1 VPATAPFGYGTRH
14 HGSVNAPPA
23 VEAVGL
29 TRRFGRGAGTV
40 VAVDGL
46 DLTVPAGSV
55 YGLIGPN
62 GAGKTT
68 AIRLLTGLLTPSG
81 GRGSVA
87 GVPLDRPQVV
97 KERTGYA
104 NQAVSVYGDMSVEE
118 NLAFR
123 AALYLDR
130 REARRALERV
140 LVDLALA
147 SQRGRVA
154 STLSGGWRQRL
165 AIACA
170 VVHGP
175 AVAFLDEPTAN
186 VDPVGRRALWDLMYE
201 LARGGMTVVVS
212 THAMEEA
219 ERCSRLALLAQGRLL
234 VEGTPAEVRAA
245 TPGVYYRLVPR
256 DLLAALG
263 EARAVPGVRDVWV
276 EGTSLRLAADEPLPQ
291 TALAG
296 LGERVERVGASLE
309 DAFVRATHESRP
321 PDERVATHGRVA
333 P

>member
-1 VPATAPFGYGTRH
+1 MPSSPSAQGVARH
-14 HGSVNAPPA
+14 HGGVDPPPA

-81 GRGSVA
+81 GRASVA
-87 GVPLDRPQVV
+87 GASLDRPQEV
-97 KERTGYA
+97 KARTGYA
-104 NQAVSVYGDMSVEE
+104 NQAVSVYADLSVEE

-130 REARRALERV
+130 REARRAVERV
-140 LVDLALA
+140 LDEFLLD
-147 SQRGRVA
+147 SQRSRVA
-154 STLSGGWRQRL
+154 ATLSGGWRQRL

-175 AVAFLDEPTAN
+175 SVAFLDEPTAN

-219 ERCSRLALLAQGRLL
+219 ERCSRLALLARGKLL

-256 DLLAALG
+256 DLLVALG
-263 EARAVPGVRDVWV
+263 DARGVPGVRDVWV
-276 EGTSLRLAADEPLPQ
+276 EGTSLRLAADEPLREADLE
-291 TALAG
+291 ALG
-296 LGERVERVGASLE
+296 DRVERVGPSLE
-309 DAFVRATHESRP
+309 DAFVRATG
-321 PDERVATHGRVA
+321 ERRASGAQVEPAARSA

>member
-1 VPATAPFGYGTRH
+1 VDT
-14 HGSVNAPPA
+14 PPA

-29 TRRFGRGAGTV
+29 SRRFGRGAAAV

-46 DLTVPAGSV
+46 DLVVPSRSV

-68 AIRLLTGLLTPSG
+68 AIRLLAGLLTPSG

-87 GVPLDRPQVV
+87 GVPL
-97 KERTGYA
+97 ERSQELKARIGYA
-104 NQAVSVYGDMSVEE
+104 NQAVSVYADLSVEE

-123 AALYLDR
+123 AALYLGR
-130 REARRALERV
+130 REARRAVERV
-140 LVDLALA
+140 LDELALV

-154 STLSGGWRQRL
+154 ATLSGGWRQRL

-256 DLLAALG
+256 DLLAAIG
-263 EARAVPGVRDVWV
+263 EARGVPGVRDAWV
-276 EGTSLRLAADEPLPQ
+276 EGTSLRLAADDPLPLDDLE
-291 TALAG
+291 A
-296 LGERVERVGASLE
+296 LGERVERVGPSLE
-309 DAFVRATHESRP
+309 DAFVRATG
-321 PDERVATHGRVA
+321 ERRA
-333 P
+333 PGAAPAASGGVP

>member
-1 VPATAPFGYGTRH
+1 VDN
-14 HGSVNAPPA
+14 SPA

-29 TRRFGRGAGTV
+29 TRRFGRGARAV

-46 DLTVPAGSV
+46 DLVVPAGSV

-87 GVPLDRPQVV
+87 GVPLDRPQEV
-97 KERTGYA
+97 KARTGYA
-104 NQAVSVYGDMSVEE
+104 NQAVSVYADLSVEE

-123 AALYLDR
+123 AALYLGR
-130 REARRALERV
+130 REARRAVERV
-140 LVDLALA
+140 LDELALA
-147 SQRGRVA
+147 SQRDRVA

-219 ERCSRLALLAQGRLL
+219 ERCSRLALLAHGRRLM
-234 VEGTPAEVRAA
+234 EGTPAEVRAA

-263 EARAVPGVRDVWV
+263 EARRVPGVRDVWV
-276 EGTSLRLAADEPLPQ
+276 EGTSLRLAAAEPLPQ
-291 TALAG
+291 DALEA
-296 LGERVERVGASLE
+296 LGERIERVGPSLE
-309 DAFVRATHESRP
+309 DAFVRATGERP
-321 PDERVATHGRVA
+321 A
-333 P
+333 PEGWAVSPAGAGP